1 MEIKFREPQR
11 LPRIKLPD
19 NVADAEPTA
28 EKMQELN
35 YLASV
40 GAKQTYFSSV
50 PYDERQRR
58 KKKRAAA
65 KSARKRARS

>member
-19 NVADAEPTA
+19 NVADAEPTP
-28 EKMQELN
+28 EQQQELN

-50 PYDERQRR
+50 PYAERQKR

-65 KSARKRARS
+65 RAARKRSRG